1 MLLVSSFSSHLISA
15 LSKQNYDP
23 SIPLKSLLSCIH
35 FNHYFTF
42 TSWCIDFSWLWKHLF
57 SPCYLLFFLIV
68 VTGSSFSFRI
78 ELNPRF
84 SSLPYLYLLSM
95 ALNAI
100 FSLMDSSHVFI
111 FSPLPLRWSIIICI
125 SVNLCTH
132 TCMNIF
138 LLRSKIS
145 QSILTYL
152 FLLYSYTTHLVH
164 HQVLSVTNLTTS
176 LDLCSFTSVQATS
189 IYLSLGLEPQ
199 PSNLLP
205 AS

>member
-1 MLLVSSFSSHLISA
+1 MIPVSHWNQSCHVFTLINVSFLPLDVLISVDFENICFLLVICCS
-15 LSKQNYDP
+15 
-23 SIPLKSLLSCIH
+23 
-35 FNHYFTF
+35 
-42 TSWCIDFSWLWKHLF
+42 
-57 SPCYLLFFLIV
+57 FLIV

-95 ALNAI
+95 ALNVI
-100 FSLMDSSHVFI
+100 FSLMNSSHVFI
-111 FSPLPLRWSIIICI
+111 FSPLPLSWSLIICI

-145 QSILTYL
+145 QSILTSL

-176 LDLCSFTSVQATS
+176 LNLCSFTSVQDTS